1 MMKNIIFL
9 IVLIMGSHL
18 CISQTIRIEG
28 KIVLGNE
35 NDKVLVIEKTKI
47 ILKQNGFEQIATVNN
62 ELGFSFEIN
71 SFEMIE
77 ITAIPKG
84 IGNISGRSYT
94 FKNIEM
100 RESDTIKIDF
110 PYSLTCKYDKSIEN
124 KTCPICKKQDEV
136 IPISYGLI
144 SEESNK
150 LLEGNNTNK
159 YKSGGCVVSDCD
171 PNWFCQR
178 DKLDF

>member
-1 MMKNIIFL
+1 MKNVIFL
-9 IVLIMGSHL
+9 IIFIIGSYF
-18 CISQTIRIEG
+18 CVAQPIKIDG
-28 KIVLGNE
+28 KIVLDNE
-35 NDKVLVIEKTKI
+35 DDKVLVIEKTKI
-47 ILKQNGFEQIATVNN
+47 ILKQNGFEQITTVNN

-71 SFEMIE
+71 NFDMIE

-94 FKNIEM
+94 FKNIGM

-124 KTCPICKKQDEV
+124 KTCPICKKQDQV

-150 LLEGNNTNK
+150 LLERGNATK
-159 YKSGGCVVSDCD
+159 YKTGGCVVSDCD